1 MNPDTHRQQ
10 LLFVWTEDSRLDSR
24 LVGWSF
30 FDGSDLTAAMD
41 DAPATL
47 AVELL
52 TDGWRLLQASPLT
65 TRRAGDEF
73 AHGVLEFEWLF
84 ERLVERTEP

>member
-1 MNPDTHRQQ
+1 MNPETHRQQ
-10 LLFVWTEDSRLDSR
+10 VLFVWTEDSRLDSR
-24 LVGWSF
+24 IVGWSF
-30 FDGSDLTAAMD
+30 FDGNDPTATMD
-41 DAPATL
+41 ESPVTL

-52 TDGWRLLQASPLT
+52 ADGWRLLQASPLV

-84 ERLVERTEP
+84 ERLVERT

>member
-24 LVGWSF
+24 VVGWSF
-30 FDGSDLTAAMD
+30 FDGTDATAAMD

-52 TDGWRLLQASPLT
+52 TDGWRLLQAAPLT

>member
-1 MNPDTHRQQ
+1 MSAASHRQQ
-10 LLFVWTEDSRLDSR
+10 VLFVWTEDSRLDSR
-24 LVGWSF
+24 IVGWSY
-30 FDGSDLTAAMD
+30 FDGADLTAQMD
-41 DAPATL
+41 EAPAKL

-52 TDGWRLLQASPLT
+52 ADGWRLLQASPLT

-84 ERLVERTEP
+84 ERFAE

>member
-1 MNPDTHRQQ
+1 MNPETHRQQ
-10 LLFVWTEDSRLDSR
+10 VLFVWTEDSRLDSR
-24 LVGWSF
+24 IVGWSF
-30 FDGSDLTAAMD
+30 FDGADPAATMD
-41 DAPATL
+41 EAPVKL

-52 TDGWRLLQASPLT
+52 ADGWRLLQSSPLS

-84 ERLVERTEP
+84 EREVERT